1 MSMIFTLM
9 DKLAPLHRRK
19 SSGLAAFLGFVLGG
33 VGLGI
38 YFRSFVDF
46 LFPIGLA
53 IAASVFWS
61 GLANLDGG
69 TAVLAGS
76 IMASL
81 YGYFRAENSNQRLL
95 AKPS

>member
-1 MSMIFTLM
+1 MTMVFTLM
-9 DKLAPLHRRK
+9 DKLSPLGSRK
-19 SSGLAAFLGFVLGG
+19 NSGVAAFLGFVLGG

-38 YFRSFVDF
+38 YLRSFVDF

-61 GLANLDGG
+61 GLASLDPG

-81 YGYFRAENSNQRLL
+81 YGYFRVENSNQRLT
-95 AKPS
+95 AQAA